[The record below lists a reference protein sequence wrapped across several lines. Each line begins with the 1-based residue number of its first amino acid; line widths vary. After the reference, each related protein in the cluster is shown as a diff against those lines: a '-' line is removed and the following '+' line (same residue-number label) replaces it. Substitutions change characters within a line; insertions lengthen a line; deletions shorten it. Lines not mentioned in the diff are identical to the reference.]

1 VTVVGAGVIVM
12 VVEGLMMT
20 EEVEVVILVTGKV
33 LVGPT
38 TVSVTYL
45 VVKDPGMVL
54 VTVRV

>member
-20 EEVEVVILVTGKV
+20 EEVEVVVLVTGKV